1 MQPQP
6 AAQRVYLPLH
16 LFHPCQQMVDG
27 INPFH
32 IDGKVVVH
40 TAVPFH
46 IRQLGERQITL
57 STFLLHIYQSTF
69 AQHINKSGL
78 YMTLV
83 TIFADDN
90 PFVLHNPFSFH

>member
-1 MQPQP
+1 
-6 AAQRVYLPLH
+6 
-16 LFHPCQQMVDG
+16 MVDG